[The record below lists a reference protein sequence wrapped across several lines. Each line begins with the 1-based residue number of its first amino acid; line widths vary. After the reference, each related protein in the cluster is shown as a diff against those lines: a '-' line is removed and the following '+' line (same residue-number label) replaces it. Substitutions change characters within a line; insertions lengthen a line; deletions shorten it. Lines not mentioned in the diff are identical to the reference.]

1 MILLFL
7 KKFSSFDLLINF
19 RGTLSHL
26 FILQLLQIRKVVLRK
41 LLILTQLHF
50 NKAFLI
56 SYRVYCSGGFTWIKN
71 SFVAPFVLL
80 YSKLNDRMLGKKDLK
95 NNLLHVPIYFWQ
107 HCTACGHCNSLTR
120 VSTQV
125 LSNGSMEHNTD
136 TTLLSTDNV
145 WASPFVWVPGTLLC
159 DRPGCTPSVSGS
171 LCWGTS
177 PQTTLVSVFPELQPP
192 YGMGLQHSHLTG
204 QSAQAQVPVTHSV
217 ALNKS
222 QQRLND
228 ADNNAHLCRLK
239 KIVTT

>member
-1 MILLFL
+1 MASIFLDSINILNIPAINPKSITIRKNCTKDSGTKKKKMFMILLFL

-19 RGTLSHL
+19 RETLSHL

-107 HCTACGHCNSLTR
+107 HCTACGHPNSLTR

-125 LSNGSMEHNTD
+125 LSNGSME
-136 TTLLSTDNV
+136 
-145 WASPFVWVPGTLLC
+145 F
-159 DRPGCTPSVSGS
+159 
-171 LCWGTS
+171 
-177 PQTTLVSVFPELQPP
+177 
-192 YGMGLQHSHLTG
+192 
-204 QSAQAQVPVTHSV
+204 
-217 ALNKS
+217 
-222 QQRLND
+222 
-228 ADNNAHLCRLK
+228 
-239 KIVTT
+239 